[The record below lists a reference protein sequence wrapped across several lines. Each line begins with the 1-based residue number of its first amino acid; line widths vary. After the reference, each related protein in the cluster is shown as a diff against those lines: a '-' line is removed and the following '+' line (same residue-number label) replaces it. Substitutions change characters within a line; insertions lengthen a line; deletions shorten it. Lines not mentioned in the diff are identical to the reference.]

1 VLEAAG
7 MAPSHEQG
15 DRAPA
20 GEVLHEPG
28 VLNPGGGGLRSA
40 LGGGEL
46 VPLPT
51 NPSISNAV
59 FINSQVP
66 NNITPD

>member
-1 VLEAAG
+1 MSFRREGSELTREVLAAVG
-7 MAPSHEQG
+7 MAPSHEEG

-40 LGGGEL
+40 LHGRRPPPP
-46 VPLPT
+46 PLPAR
-51 NPSISNAV
+51 IER
-59 FINSQVP
+59 
-66 NNITPD
+66 